1 MLHYIY
7 THLGFF
13 GTVLLGIVLLFWAKN
28 SLLGKIALVLLIFV
42 FFRNPQ
48 LLSDTDAPIG
58 GAAGNF
64 VQIGQIMVR
73 ANDKELV
80 CLQRSADQL
89 SSNDGMLAS
98 ANHACTSAWTRSEQQ
113 CMNAPKPV
121 GVMPDGKLTYCEAQ
135 ADRPALADCLTRTLR
150 NGGDAGNYAVQ
161 SCSQSGTITLMQQ
174 IAGWLG
180 IR

>member
-1 MLHYIY
+1 MLNYVF
-7 THLGFF
+7 THLPLF
-13 GTVLLGIVLLFWAKN
+13 GTLLLGIGLLYWAKN
-28 SLLGKIALVLLIFV
+28 SLFGKIAIVLLIFV
-42 FFRNPQ
+42 FLRNRQ

-58 GAAGNF
+58 GDVGKF

-80 CLQRSADQL
+80 CLQQSANQL

-113 CMNAPKPV
+113 CMNAPKPF

-135 ADRPALADCLTRTLR
+135 ADRPALADCLRTALN

-161 SCSQSGTITLMQQ
+161 SCSHRGTITFMQQ